1 MTSASYYGPPGPYGT
16 ESEAIAASGLPGLE
30 PGKYY
35 SHNLSRLTD
44 AASAAGVQLG
54 SYDTRILTWL
64 SDRSRRLSRR
74 SLRSSTERPS
84 NQAHGAGSR

>member
-1 MTSASYYGPPGPYGT
+1 VTSASYYGPPGPYGT
-16 ESEAIAASGLPGLE
+16 ESEAITASGLPDLE

-35 SHNLSRLTD
+35 NHNLSRLTA

-64 SDRSRRLSRR
+64 ADREPQVVEAIAALIDRAAQQPGPQGR
-74 SLRSSTERPS
+74 
-84 NQAHGAGSR
+84 